1 MRRNLPDCFTGL
13 GRTVLAP
20 AAICVLSCLLAP
32 GKALAQAD
40 AGEVIHPSTPTAPDS
55 GISLMP
61 GKTERWTGDLDG
73 MRDRLRVRILVPSSK
88 TLFMIDRSG
97 RHYGLS
103 YETGVA
109 LGVWLNAKYKPPKNF
124 KIEIMF
130 LPVPRDRL
138 ISGLVDGTGD
148 MSAGALT
155 ITPERQA
162 RVAFSAPVAQNVKEV
177 VITGPA
183 APQISSVE
191 DLAGREI
198 YARRSS
204 SYYEHLASL
213 SKKFA
218 AAGRK
223 PIILKPIDEELED
236 EDLLDM
242 VNAGLLPWV
251 VVDGYKADLWAHVL
265 PNISVRSDL
274 TINPGGEIAFALRK
288 NSPLLK
294 ADLDEFVETHKVGTT
309 FGNSQITRYLK
320 TGEYAKQA
328 TSKKNAQKFTELI
341 QIFQKYG
348 TQYSFDYLMVMA
360 QGYQESQLDQKQK
373 SKRGAVGV
381 MQVLPKTAADK
392 AIGIKGIDKSA
403 DRNVEAGV
411 KYLRLLVNRYLNDPK
426 IDAKNRTLMAFAAY
440 NAGPGNLNKFRQLAA
455 KSGLNPNV
463 WFQNVEVAAATIVG
477 RETVQYVANIYK
489 YYVAYRL
496 VVTHSENRK
505 IGRAALLKKT

>member
-1 MRRNLPDCFTGL
+1 MRTHLPHRFMGL
-13 GRTVLAP
+13 TRMV
-20 AAICVLSCLLAP
+20 I
-32 GKALAQAD
+32 ALAVITILLCLGAKKARAQAGAD
-40 AGEVIHPSTPTAPDS
+40 DVIHPSTVTAPDS
-55 GISLMP
+55 GVSLMP
-61 GKTERWTGDLDG
+61 GKMDRWTGDLDG
-73 MRDRLRVRILVPSSK
+73 MRERRRVRILVPSSK

-103 YETGVA
+103 YELGVA
-109 LGVWLNAKYKPPKNF
+109 LGDWLNAKYKPEKNF
-124 KIEIMF
+124 KLEIVF

-155 ITPERQA
+155 ITPARQA
-162 RVAFSAPVAQNVKEV
+162 HVDFSAPLVQNVKEV
-177 VITGPA
+177 VITGPD
-183 APQISSVE
+183 APQIQSVE
-191 DLAGREI
+191 ELSGREV

-204 SYYEHLASL
+204 SYYEHLAAL
-213 SKKFA
+213 SKKFT

-223 PIILKPIDEELED
+223 PIALKPIDEELED

-251 VVDGYKADLWAHVL
+251 VVDRYKANLWAHVL
-265 PNISVRSDL
+265 PNIAVRSDL
-274 TINPGGEIAFALRK
+274 MINPGGEIAFALRK

-294 ADLDEFVETHKVGTT
+294 ADLDAFVETHKVGTT
-309 FGNSQITRYLK
+309 FGKSQTARYLK

-328 TSKKNAQKFTELI
+328 TSKENARKFAELT
-341 QIFQKYG
+341 QIFQKHG
-348 TQYSFDYLMVMA
+348 RQYSFDYLMVMA
-360 QGYQESQLDQKQK
+360 QGYQESQLDQKRK

-381 MQVLPKTAADK
+381 MQLMPKTASDK
-392 AIGIKGIDKSA
+392 AIGIQGIDKSA

-463 WFQNVEVAAATIVG
+463 WFQNVEIAASRIVG

-496 VVTHSENRK
+496 VVEHSEHRK
-505 IGRAALLKKT
+505 IGRDAMLKKT